1 MKLNLKGMKYI
12 EVTGYNNDSKYLI
25 PLDKISFIN
34 FTNSCTR
41 ISLSNG
47 GDINVVE
54 DESSIRQ
61 MLSYQEAEIIS
72 EDRIESLY
80 SQSKNYLDN
89 DNSSKSK
96 NPF

>member
-54 DESSIRQ
+54 GESSIRQ

-80 SQSKNYLDN
+80 SKHKNYLDN
-89 DNSSKSK
+89 DNFTKSP